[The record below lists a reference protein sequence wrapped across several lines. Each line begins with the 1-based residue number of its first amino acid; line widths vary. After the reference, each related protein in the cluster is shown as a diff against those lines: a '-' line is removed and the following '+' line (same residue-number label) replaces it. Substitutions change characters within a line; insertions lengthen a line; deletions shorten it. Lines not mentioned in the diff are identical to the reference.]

1 MVYIYVLSLENKKYY
16 VGKTTNPKF
25 RLAQHFESYGSAW
38 TRKYKPLEIVKII
51 PNCDSLDEDKYTQ
64 KYMNKYGI
72 DNVRGGSFTKIK
84 LDSDTIK
91 FLTQKKRGTTD
102 KCFECGKNGH
112 FANKCPTT
120 KQHNIQCAIC
130 SKLFKS
136 ERHFEA
142 HKCIVNKIPSNK
154 HNCNR
159 CGRTGHTEISCYAK
173 IDIDEFNLSEEDDY
187 SEEDDDDNFCHHCG
201 RTGHNASRCYAKIGI
216 DGMRL

>member
-1 MVYIYVLSLENKKYY
+1 M
-16 VGKTTNPKF
+16 
-25 RLAQHFESYGSAW
+25 
-38 TRKYKPLEIVKII
+38 EIVKII

-64 KYMNKYGI
+64 KYMNKYGV

-187 SEEDDDDNFCHHCG
+187 SEEDEDDNFCHRCG
-201 RTGHNASRCYAKIGI
+201 RTGHNASSCYAKIGI